1 MLWGTGL
8 PWCAGP
14 LWGTGA
20 PCGAPG
26 GLSSCPP
33 PSPQPP
39 SSCSSSQRSVAVG
52 GGGRPGGL
60 CGGGDSVA
68 GGSSSHGVPPG
79 SPLSCTGVWGLSSCG
94 PPTCVRSA
102 GTRCRWGGWE
112 GPQGFGVPLGFGV
125 PRGFC
130 PPPYTPSLLSWC
142 CALKPWKESRRTAGS
157 HVHRSTQ
164 TAPRGGAQPG
174 GDMRVM
180 GGGLWGRYG
189 LWGRTPLTFHLVGT
203 GGEHELHS
211 GVGGEALIWG
221 GGRRRK
227 FWG

>member
-1 MLWGTGL
+1 MLWGSESLRGTASLWGARVLWGAGL

-79 SPLSCTGVWGLSSCG
+79 SPLSCTGVWGLSSCS
-94 PPTCVRSA
+94 PPTCVRS
-102 GTRCRWGGWE
+102 
-112 GPQGFGVPLGFGV
+112 
-125 PRGFC
+125 
-130 PPPYTPSLLSWC
+130 SLLSWC

-164 TAPRGGAQPG
+164 TAPRGGAQPSTLSGLEENTNSTAASG
-174 GDMRVM
+174 GKRSS
-180 GGGLWGRYG
+180 
-189 LWGRTPLTFHLVGT
+189 
-203 GGEHELHS
+203 LHARS
-211 GVGGEALIWG
+211 SSSLPSRSRSPCSSPVWNCARNTE
-221 GGRRRK
+221 RRPGPQR
-227 FWG
+227 W